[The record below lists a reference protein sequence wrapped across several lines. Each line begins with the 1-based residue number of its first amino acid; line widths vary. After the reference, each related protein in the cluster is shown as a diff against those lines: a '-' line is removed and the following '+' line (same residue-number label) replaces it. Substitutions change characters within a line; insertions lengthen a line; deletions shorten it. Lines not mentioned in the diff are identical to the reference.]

1 MEIREFGQW
10 LYELRKQ
17 HELTYEELV
26 EKINIPKIEIKNLKK
41 WERNIEYPDLETIYR
56 LSEIFNIP
64 SEELLT
70 SKEQTLKKGVGKIN
84 VQLIRF
90 ISYILNVSIYTA
102 IWIMRIVLVLALIIS
117 WSFFIGVCKQN
128 GLV

>member
-41 WERNIEYPDLETIYR
+41 WERNLEYPDLETIYR